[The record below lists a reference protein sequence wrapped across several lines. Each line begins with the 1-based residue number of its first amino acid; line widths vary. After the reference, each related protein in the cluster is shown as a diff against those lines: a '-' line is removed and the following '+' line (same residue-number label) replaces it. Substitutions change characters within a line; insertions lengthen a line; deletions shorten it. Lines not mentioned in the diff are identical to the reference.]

1 MHCPEAA
8 RPIVTVLGTVLERG
22 GQLNDGPTL
31 LHYRLQS
38 TVYNSSSRS
47 HHTFLLTAYFK
58 KGQR

>member
-8 RPIVTVLGTVLERG
+8 QSIVTVLGTVLERG
-22 GQLNDGPTL
+22 GQLNDGSTL

-38 TVYNSSSRS
+38 TFYNSSSRS

-58 KGQR
+58 N